1 MKIKMLL
8 LLVSFVMVLAGCDQV
23 GVTSQGPREAALISK
38 GFVDDNTWKVVC
50 RGFPLEGLKGIQK
63 SESSKRAALLGA
75 YYYIKETFNESV
87 SPDKDGKTE
96 KLEIM
101 SDHAVLYYVVHK
113 KGLKKMMKPETKS
126 ETNTENK
133 TE

>member
-1 MKIKMLL
+1 MKIRTLL
-8 LLVSFVMVLAGCDQV
+8 LLAAFVMVLAGCDQH

-38 GFVDDNTWKVVC
+38 GFIDDNTWKVVC

-87 SPDKDGKTE
+87 APDRDGKTE
-96 KLEIM
+96 RIEIN

-113 KGLKKMMKPETKS
+113 KGLKKMLKPESKPEQT
-126 ETNTENK
+126 TGNK